1 MSLVRVLSYFLGE
14 ATVSLWRSWKVS
26 LLAIMTIA
34 MSIFIGGTFLLLSG
48 NLGRV
53 VEGWRQEAKI
63 IVYLRSPAAAVDVE
77 RVRALSSQPEWVLS
91 VDEVS
96 GSEASSRFRETF
108 PSVQDLLKSWEDE
121 PLPASLELGFEPD
134 RAAEQAFDAWLERL
148 RTDPAVIMV
157 DDDRDWLRQLDAF
170 IGILRGVGVAVGAA
184 LLGAAVITIASVIR
198 LTAYLYRDEIAVMR
212 LVGATE
218 LYIRGPFFFE
228 GLIQGL
234 LGGLVALV
242 GLYATFLGL
251 NPEGSTAHLGTVLV
265 DRFLP
270 WQAILAL
277 LGVATLAGCFGAVL
291 SLRRE
296 DLASE

>member
-1 MSLVRVLSYFLGE
+1 MSLFRIFRYFLGE
-14 ATVSLWRSWKVS
+14 ALVSLWRSWKVS

-48 NLGRV
+48 NLSRV
-53 VEGWRQEAKI
+53 VENWRQEAKV
-63 IVYLRSPAAAVDVE
+63 IVYLQSSAAVGDVE
-77 RVRALSSQPEWVLS
+77 RVRALSSGPAWVSS
-91 VDEVS
+91 VHEVS
-96 GSEASSRFRETF
+96 GSEASARFRETF

-121 PLPASLELGFEPD
+121 PLPASLEVDFDLSQTND
-134 RAAEQAFDAWLERL
+134 QAFESWLETL
-148 RTDPAVIMV
+148 RSDPAVIMV
-157 DDDRDWLRQLDAF
+157 DEDRDWLRQLDAL
-170 IGILRGVGVAVGAA
+170 IGILRGVGAVVGLA
-184 LLGAAVITIASVIR
+184 LLGAAVITIGSVIR

-228 GLIQGL
+228 GLIQGF
-234 LGGLVALV
+234 LGGLVAVLS
-242 GLYATFLGL
+242 LFAAFLGL
-251 NPEGSTAHLGTVLV
+251 NPKGTTVLLGMVLV

-277 LGVATLAGCFGAVL
+277 LGIATLAGCFGAVL

-296 DLASE
+296 DLASD